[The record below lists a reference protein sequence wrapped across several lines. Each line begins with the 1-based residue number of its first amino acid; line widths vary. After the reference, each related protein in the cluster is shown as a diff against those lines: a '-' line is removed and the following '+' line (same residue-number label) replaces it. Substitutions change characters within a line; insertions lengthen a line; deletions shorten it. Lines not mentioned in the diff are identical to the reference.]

1 MKNFIEVKPIEST
14 HTICIN
20 IREIVAFSRRD
31 NNTTTTI
38 YLSHDIGGGL
48 TSHFIAVKE
57 SVDEVAR
64 LIEAATE

>member
-14 HTICIN
+14 HTIYIN
-20 IREIVAFSRRD
+20 VREIVAFSRRD
-31 NNTTTTI
+31 NNTII

-57 SVDEVAR
+57 SADEVAR
-64 LIEAATE
+64 LIAEATE

>member
-31 NNTTTTI
+31 NNTAI

-57 SVDEVAR
+57 SADEVAR
-64 LIEAATE
+64 LIEEATE